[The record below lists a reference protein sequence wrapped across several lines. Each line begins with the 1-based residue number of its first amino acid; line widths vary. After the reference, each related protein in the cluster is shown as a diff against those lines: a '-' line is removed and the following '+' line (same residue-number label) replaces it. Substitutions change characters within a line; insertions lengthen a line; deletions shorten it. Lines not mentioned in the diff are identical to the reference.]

1 MKTFTNY
8 QFQSVLHEIN
18 IKIWNL
24 SRLTT
29 TFKNNGIDG
38 REVDLTYSRFCR
50 QMKESVLM
58 NRYDK
63 SELYSLNCEK

>member
-29 TFKNNGIDG
+29 TFKNNCIDG

-58 NRYDK
+58 NRYDN